1 MFVFPCSLIFVHVC
15 LRIFMYFHGLSW
27 ALMDCHGFSIFFN
40 GIVSPKK
47 HRDWTS
53 ENHWGSSCCPG
64 HMVHDRGKNA
74 TGRIWHLKDDQIESK
89 SNVVQVSQELIPNHN
104 QTSGKLEH
112 FSVAANHPTWSGDW
126 FSSPASAHL
135 IPWKQL
141 TMSVSVGKTSEK
153 IVLVNNF
160 M

>member
-1 MFVFPCSLIFVHVC
+1 MFT
-15 LRIFMYFHGLSW
+15 YFHVFSW
-27 ALMDCHGFSIFFN
+27 ALMDSHGFSWVFNIFQWHCFAKKTPWLN
-40 GIVSPKK
+40 IWKLGIILLPWA
-47 HRDWTS
+47 H
-53 ENHWGSSCCPG
+53 G
-64 HMVHDRGKNA
+64 DRGKNA